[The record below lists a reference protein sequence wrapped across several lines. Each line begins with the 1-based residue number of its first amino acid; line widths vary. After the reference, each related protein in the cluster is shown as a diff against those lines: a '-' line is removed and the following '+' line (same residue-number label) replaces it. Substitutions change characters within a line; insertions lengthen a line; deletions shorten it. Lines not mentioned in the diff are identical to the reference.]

1 SLHKED
7 ADVVREEERGS
18 AEDFAAAA
26 SAEMGAGST
35 PVTESE
41 EELKK
46 AKGASVSLP
55 KHSYWFDFWVF
66 VVFDIAFFLVMY
78 FIVP

>member
-1 SLHKED
+1 NPTGATGQLKPIRDQEVMLSQPQDNPLLYNPTCVQLHT
-7 ADVVREEERGS
+7 S
-18 AEDFAAAA
+18 
-26 SAEMGAGST
+26 
-35 PVTESE
+35 
-41 EELKK
+41 
-46 AKGASVSLP
+46 KGASVSLP